1 MNLKK
6 YLLFGGIALGMG
18 LTSCVG
24 DLDLDINDP
33 NQGDPNSPD
42 FTANTLG
49 ICYSGIAVSGIS
61 GPVSSYVAGL
71 DPGTSAY
78 LRLIFTL
85 SEFCSDELTWI
96 WPNDEGG
103 SVGDLVAC
111 TWSANNSLCYGAYRH
126 LQPVPGKHGRRRQ
139 RRSSG
144 NACRSPRSACLFLLQ
159 YA

>member
-111 TWSANNSLCYGAYRH
+111 
-126 LQPVPGKHGRRRQ
+126 
-139 RRSSG
+139 
-144 NACRSPRSACLFLLQ
+144 LFLLQ